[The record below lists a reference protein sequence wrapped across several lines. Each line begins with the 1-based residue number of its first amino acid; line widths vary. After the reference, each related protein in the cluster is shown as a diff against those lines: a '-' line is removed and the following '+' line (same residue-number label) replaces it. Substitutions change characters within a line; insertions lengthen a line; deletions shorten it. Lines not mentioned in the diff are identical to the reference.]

1 MRLALSYL
9 IALPLLTLLMFGS
22 NLLGLPLTKTNVLI
36 LLGITLLPLIYL
48 YPRLPHFHPPTTSSF
63 SKLSK
68 VLKVIIISLL
78 TIVLINDSYRIVG
91 EWDSLTLYDFR
102 AQRIVETGSIAK
114 AAEIQG
120 SYFFSY
126 PLFTSLFHA
135 FMYLLGFGSPMLLY
149 GLIFVSFISIFYS
162 LLKSRVGESLAL
174 VGSLLLILA
183 PHLFWH
189 AQIAYTNLAYTSYL
203 SLGALF
209 LVNYHSNKNSLYAML
224 GMFLTGVSVWVRSTE
239 PFWLGN
245 LILFL
250 FSTLS
255 SFRLLD
261 TLSGLLIFYPLQQL
275 WKRYVAAA
283 FHPLGST
290 FSQIQGSIQTVATA
304 ATSPNYY
311 QLITESLLFYAS
323 SVIRPYAP
331 VLLLFF
337 VSLLIL
343 VTKRKFNFLLPA
355 LILFDLTIALVGT
368 YTFAISQPYW
378 REIPGSLERMMMFI
392 SPLIIYL
399 FISNLM
405 LLKNKD

>member
-9 IALPLLTLLMFGS
+9 IALPLLTLFMFGG
-22 NLLGLPLTKTNVLI
+22 NLLGLPLTKTNAFL
-36 LLGITLLPLIYL
+36 LLGITLFPLVFL
-48 YPRLPHFHPPTTSSF
+48 YPHLPNYRAPITSS

-78 TIVLINDSYRIVG
+78 VIVIVNDSYRIVG

-102 AQRIVETGSIAK
+102 AQRIVETGSIAQ
-114 AAEIQG
+114 AAQIQG
-120 SYFFSY
+120 SYFYSY

-149 GLIFVSFISIFYS
+149 GFIFVSFITLFYT

-209 LVNYHSNKNSLYAML
+209 LVNYYSNKNSLYAIL

-250 FSTLS
+250 FTTLA

-261 TLSGLLIFYPLQQL
+261 TLSGLLIFYPLEQL
-275 WKRYVAAA
+275 WKRYVTAM

-290 FSQIQGSIQTVATA
+290 LSQIQGSVQTVATA
-304 ATSPNYY
+304 VTSPNYY
-311 QLITESLLFYAS
+311 QLITESLLFYTS
-323 SVIRPYAP
+323 SVLRPYAP

-337 VSLLIL
+337 VSLVIQ

-355 LILFDLTIALVGT
+355 LIIFDLTIALVGT
-368 YTFAISQPYW
+368 YTFAITQSYW

-399 FISNLM
+399 FISTLPS
-405 LLKNKD
+405 KYAK

>member
-48 YPRLPHFHPPTTSSF
+48 YPRLPHFHPPTTSS
-63 SKLSK
+63 SRLNK

-78 TIVLINDSYRIVG
+78 TIVLVNDSYRIVG

-102 AQRIVETGSIAK
+102 ALRIVETGSIAQ
-114 AAEIQG
+114 AAQIQG
-120 SYFFSY
+120 SYFYSY

-149 GLIFVSFISIFYS
+149 GLIFVSFITIFYT

-245 LILFL
+245 LLLFL
-250 FSTLS
+250 WISLS
-255 SFRLLD
+255 NHRFRD
-261 TLSGLLIFYPLQQL
+261 TLSGLFVFYPLQQI
-275 WKRYVAAA
+275 WKRYVAAM

-290 FSQIQGSIQTVATA
+290 LSQIQGSVETIATTVA
-304 ATSPNYY
+304 SPSYY
-311 QLITESLLFYAS
+311 HLLVETLLFFTA

-331 VLLLFF
+331 VLLLLF
-337 VSLLIL
+337 VSLVLQFLQRKFAWPLIL
-343 VTKRKFNFLLPA
+343 
-355 LILFDLTIALVGT
+355 LILFDLAIALVGT
-368 YTFAISQPYW
+368 YTFAITQSYW

-392 SPLIIYL
+392 SPFIIYL
-399 FISNLM
+399 FITTLK
-405 LLKNKD
+405 LLKIKI